1 MSFTETGTKMT
12 LAQIPKTVFSFYRD
26 GFAAMNLGRKLWMI
40 IIIKLFVIFA
50 VLKLFFFP
58 DYLGTKFKTDRQ
70 RADYVIDRITLT
82 GSADVSAQTDNIFAH
97 HKQKEEN

>member
-1 MSFTETGTKMT
+1 MSFTKTGTKT
-12 LAQIPKTVFSFYRD
+12 ALTQIPKAVFLFYRD
-26 GFAAMNLGRKLWMI
+26 GFAGMNVGRKLWVI

-82 GSADVSAQTDNIFAH
+82 GSSDISAGT
-97 HKQKEEN
+97 K